1 MKMLVLDDDGNVV
14 NLLTRMC
21 EREGH
26 EVRGFTSPERA
37 IQCLAEEP
45 FDLLITDLAMPQVDG
60 LAVTRRAQKLQ
71 KALFTLIITGHAGSF
86 PLEEVLGD
94 GNVDVMFKP
103 FHLAELRARIALA
116 ERRMAMLDKMQAQRR
131 EIQSVSAEMI
141 QGLEDEIK
149 ELRTV
154 PKPDAV
160 AR

>member
-37 IQCLAEEP
+37 LKCLSEEP
-45 FDLLITDLAMPQVDG
+45 FDLLITDLAMPDVDG
-60 LAVTRRAQKLQ
+60 LAVTRQARSLQ
-71 KALFTLIITGHAGSF
+71 PALFTLIITGHAGSF

-94 GNVDVMFKP
+94 GNIDVMFKP

-116 ERRMAMLDKMQAQRR
+116 ERRKSSLDRLQTQRR

-141 QGLEDEIK
+141 QGLEDELK
-149 ELRTV
+149 VLRSR
-154 PKPDAV
+154 PD
-160 AR
+160 RE

>member
-37 IQCLAEEP
+37 LQCLAEEP
-45 FDLLITDLAMPQVDG
+45 FDLLITDLAMPNVDG
-60 LAVTRRAQKLQ
+60 IAVTRRAQKQ
-71 KALFTLIITGHAGSF
+71 QRDLFTLIITGHAGSF

-94 GNVDVMFKP
+94 GTVDVMFKP

-116 ERRMAMLDKMQAQRR
+116 ERRRAMINRLQAQRH
-131 EIQSVSAEMI
+131 EIQSASAEMI
-141 QGLEDEIK
+141 QGLESELM
-149 ELRTV
+149 ELRTG
-154 PKPDAV
+154 KP